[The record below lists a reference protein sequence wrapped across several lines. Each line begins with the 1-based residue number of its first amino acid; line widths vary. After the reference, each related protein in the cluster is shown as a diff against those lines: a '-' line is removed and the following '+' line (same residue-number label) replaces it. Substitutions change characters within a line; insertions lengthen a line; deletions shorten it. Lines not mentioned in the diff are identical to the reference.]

1 VNVVSGHYS
10 NVRAGSPPVGSCR
23 PAAGA
28 EGQVRTTDSV
38 QVGTLRT
45 SSTPSVQQPPTPPH
59 TPKTTGNNNSTTT
72 GQTAHMPLGLYIW
85 FYLSIYFTSGVSSCF
100 DINQALTSRHC
111 FSHWPFPHLSSC
123 RQNQRFERSQRAFA
137 GGPANAHALHIES
150 RQIVDLQAI
159 QGFRRFS
166 QCRSSSHVGQSTGK
180 VTIIPR
186 SIFWKKISL

>member
-28 EGQVRTTDSV
+28 EGQVRTADSV

-72 GQTAHMPLGLYIW
+72 GQTAPMPLGLYIW
-85 FYLSIYFTSGVSSCF
+85 FDLAIYFTSGVSCF

-111 FSHWPFPHLSSC
+111 FFPLAVPPFVIMQAEPAIWTEPTSLRWRPCKRTCTPYWVTPNRRPPGNPGVPTILPMPIIVTC
-123 RQNQRFERSQRAFA
+123 RPVNR
-137 GGPANAHALHIES
+137 
-150 RQIVDLQAI
+150 
-159 QGFRRFS
+159 
-166 QCRSSSHVGQSTGK
+166 
-180 VTIIPR
+180 
-186 SIFWKKISL
+186 